1 MSRWLRRIGYV
12 LGTLVVL
19 ILMLS
24 GFAFVKSSG
33 MMTKKYELAVSPI
46 VIVKDSTTLARGEHL
61 ATVIAKCTDCHT
73 NDMAGRVFIDD
84 PALGVVVAPNLTR
97 GKGGVGDSLTDERMA
112 FAIREG
118 IKHDNT
124 SALVMPSDDYRFFT
138 DDDVAAVV
146 AYVRSLP
153 AVDRV
158 LPKSQLHAVGRAL
171 SASGQ
176 LPIFMAEIV
185 DHKRTH
191 QKSIVADTSLAYGTY
206 LGNVGGCT
214 GCHGPGLSG
223 GKIPGTPPE
232 WPAAAN
238 LTPTGISK
246 YTDAQIETIL
256 RTGKRPDGSSVNEVM
271 PWKYTTHMTND
282 ELIANIKFLRSVPPK
297 AFGGR

>member
-19 ILMLS
+19 ILVLS
-24 GFAFVKSSG
+24 GFAFVRSSG
-33 MMTKKYELAVSPI
+33 MMTRKYDIAVSPI
-46 VIVKDSTTLARGEHL
+46 TVTNDSATLARGAHL
-61 ATVIAKCTDCHT
+61 VTVIGKCTDCHT
-73 NDMAGRVFIDD
+73 NEMAGKVFIDD
-84 PALGVVVAPNLTR
+84 PGLGLIIAPNLTR

-112 FAIREG
+112 HAIRHG

-124 SALVMPSDDYRFFT
+124 SALIMPSDDYQFFT

-153 AVDRV
+153 PVDRV
-158 LPKSQLHAVGRAL
+158 LPKSQLRVVGRAL
-171 SASGQ
+171 SAAGQ
-176 LPIFMAEIV
+176 LPIFIAENV
-185 DHKRTH
+185 DHKRPH
-191 QKSIVADTSLAYGTY
+191 IKSIVQDTSLAYGSY

-246 YTDAQIETIL
+246 YTDAQIEGIL
-256 RTGKRPDGSSVNEVM
+256 RTGKRPDGTSVNEVM
-271 PWKYTTHMTND
+271 PWKYTTNMTND
-282 ELIANIKFLRSVPPK
+282 EIIANIKFLRSVPAKP
-297 AFGGR
+297 FGGR